1 VFLKYVL
8 GSDVELV
15 NCGPAATCLAPICS
29 WGLTNLVTGAI
40 QRCKYLR
47 SMQRTRHLGSASATS
62 ISHLI
67 FIAGQHATR
76 YHLPAKTTPTAP
88 EVLGQPDIRIDCNQD
103 WLFAC
108 ARLPKRFVVWKTVSP
123 SDISRFSVTAAA
135 PPIFPFF
142 RPFAICQFLIS
153 SGSLISGP
161 RFRWPTRPQM
171 PKVGRNGSLLEIV
184 VHAPLRHL
192 SGFWFFRYFQL
203 TFCPDNLGTQTMD
216 GCKSCLH
223 CLSVCL
229 ALAFWPRLDLTL
241 LALWSMA
248 CT

>member
-1 VFLKYVL
+1 
-8 GSDVELV
+8 
-15 NCGPAATCLAPICS
+15 
-29 WGLTNLVTGAI
+29 
-40 QRCKYLR
+40 
-47 SMQRTRHLGSASATS
+47 MQPGTTS
-62 ISHLI
+62 L
-67 FIAGQHATR
+67 
-76 YHLPAKTTPTAP
+76 AKTTPTAP

-161 RFRWPTRPQM
+161 LFRWPTRPQM

-184 VHAPLRHL
+184 AHAPLRHL

-203 TFCPDNLGTQTMD
+203 TFCPNNLGTQTMD

-241 LALWSMA
+241 LDLWSMA